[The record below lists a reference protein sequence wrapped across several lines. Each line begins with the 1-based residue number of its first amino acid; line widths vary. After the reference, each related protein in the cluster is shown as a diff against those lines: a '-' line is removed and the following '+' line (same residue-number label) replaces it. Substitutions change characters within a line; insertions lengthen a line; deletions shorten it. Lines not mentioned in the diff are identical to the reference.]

1 MVETLFQSAR
11 LLLGL
16 NCLEPGVEQ
25 RVHTHEGER
34 PATTPARRGS
44 VLNLETIKDYRSHI
58 PRKDGGVGKATLFQ
72 SARLLLGLNCLEP
85 GVEQRVHTHEGQ
97 DKFYHVLEG
106 RGEFTVGDE
115 VREAGVGHTVWAPSE
130 VLHGVRNRGEERL
143 VLLVGIAP
151 SP

>member
-1 MVETLFQSAR
+1 M
-11 LLLGL
+11 
-16 NCLEPGVEQ
+16 
-25 RVHTHEGER
+25 
-34 PATTPARRGS
+34 
-44 VLNLETIKDYRSHI
+44 ETIKDYRSHI

-85 GVEQRVHTHEGQ
+85 ESSSGSTRTRVRTSSITCWRGVGNSRSVT
-97 DKFYHVLEG
+97 
-106 RGEFTVGDE
+106 RS
-115 VREAGVGHTVWAPSE
+115 REAGVGHTVWAPSE